1 MLPGRLV
8 ESRQAW
14 IEAVNRTDLDAY
26 ADVVCDDVVWIPP
39 GQDAVQ
45 GRATFRD
52 WLAPFFEA
60 YAYAFDVDDAEVRMA
75 GAWAVETGEFR
86 SRMTSRATGEMLE
99 HAGRFVLLWRREDDG
114 RWRIERYVDVTP
126 EDSEVRG

>member
-1 MLPGRLV
+1 MLPDRLV

-39 GQDAVQ
+39 GQQAVQ
-45 GRATFRD
+45 GRTAFRD
-52 WLAPFFEA
+52 WLAPYFEA
-60 YAYAFDVDDAEVRMA
+60 YAYAFDVDDAEVRVA

-86 SRMTSRATGEMLE
+86 SRMTSRATGETLE
-99 HAGRFVLLWRREDDG
+99 D
-114 RWRIERYVDVTP
+114 
-126 EDSEVRG
+126 RGARGWPRGGS

>member
-1 MLPGRLV
+1 MLPDRLAG
-8 ESRQAW
+8 SRQAW

-39 GQDAVQ
+39 GQQAVQ
-45 GRATFRD
+45 GRAAFRD

-60 YAYAFDVDDAEVRMA
+60 YAYTFDVDDAEVRMA
-75 GAWAVETGEFR
+75 GAWAVETGVFR
-86 SRMTSRATGEMLE
+86 SRMTSRATGETLE
-99 HAGRFVLLWRREDDG
+99 HTGSFLILWRREDDG

-126 EDSEVRG
+126 EDGGARG

>member
-26 ADVVCDDVVWIPP
+26 ADIVCDDVVWIPP

-45 GRATFRD
+45 GRAAFRD
-52 WLAPFFEA
+52 WLAPFFEV
-60 YAYAFDVDDAEVRMA
+60 YTYAFDVEDAEVNVA
-75 GAWAVETGEFR
+75 GDWAVETGEFH
-86 SRMTSRATGEMLE
+86 SRMTSRESGETME

-126 EDSEVRG
+126 EDGGTRG

>member
-26 ADVVCDDVVWIPP
+26 ADVVCEDVVWIPP

-45 GRATFRD
+45 GRVAFRD

-60 YAYAFDVDDAEVRMA
+60 YGYAFDVEDSDVNMA
-75 GAWAVETGEFR
+75 GDWAVETGEFR
-86 SRMTSRATGEMLE
+86 SRMTSRESGETME

-126 EDSEVRG
+126 EDGEVRG